1 MANDARLDILIN
13 AKNNASGELKRVQND
28 LKSLAGSVPGL
39 ASLAKG
45 FAAIGGTVA
54 VIKTGAAVLD
64 LARLGAQAQAV
75 EASFDTLTKRISVS
89 SASMLAALRDTAG
102 GTISDTEL
110 MLSANRAMVSGVAD
124 SSQEITQLLEIAR
137 NQAKFFGLTTQ
148 QAFSDLILGLAR
160 GEAEIIDN
168 LGIVV
173 KSGEEY
179 ERYAE
184 SIGKTANEL
193 SATERTAALTNAVL
207 REGGKLLGENAGQGN
222 ELASSFA
229 RMDSSIQNAREALG
243 ELFSPAV
250 AAIASQIA
258 DAVDGATSAMV
269 SMNDAL
275 NVTPLE
281 AQMSAAQL
289 RVQELTGEL
298 GGLAIVLAQLQDDG
312 ISLNQVML
320 GEWLYRMPQ
329 EIIGNRDAMTQWVIS
344 QIDARGAALD
354 LAQAT
359 QTATQALISSRG
371 EVDSTIV
378 AFNHWAGSSQE
389 AADAQERA
397 AQASAELAGQQAYLQ
412 AQILGTVA
420 RLREIEGVANV
431 AASALRSSFLGVADT
446 IGGAG
451 ALAGYRKAKQEL
463 DAQIAVYEQLGYSAE
478 EIEFATAGF
487 VSQVRDANSELEK
500 TVTNTGNITSGVNT
514 AQQAFESLK
523 GKISGLLSGALQSGI
538 DLDGILGRQ
547 DAIEEPARRLADIA
561 VNGFNSP
568 WAKYFQ
574 EQFPQLYEQLATS
587 GDPRGAA
594 AGILREFE
602 AGLRPELLD
611 RETAKNR
618 VRQLLLGESNI
629 EGLAAS
635 IAQELAGEFGNQFS
649 QAQILQ
655 TAQQA
660 LGQGAAGGLDIT
672 SGLNASPGA
681 ASKVLGQIEA
691 QFASDSAIN
700 KAKAIGAAVAG
711 SLFNGYDEAAGGF
724 PWWDRLLAIILRQQV
739 EAGAN

>member
-243 ELFSPAV
+243 ELFSPAAAVIAEKLAEATERMIGAIEETAKIDAQKSLFSIGDSLNRVVSELNKQAELATGGTPESV
-250 AAIASQIA
+250 AAAQMNVEA
-258 DAVDGATSAMV
+258 LQMAVRELGAEYNAAAKITGTDLLDLNQLERGVIVFQDTAAA
-269 SMNDAL
+269 AL
-275 NVTPLE
+275 QAAE
-281 AQMSAAQL
+281 AQK
-289 RVQELTGEL
+289 
-298 GGLAIVLAQLQDDG
+298 
-312 ISLNQVML
+312 
-320 GEWLYRMPQ
+320 
-329 EIIGNRDAMTQWVIS
+329 
-344 QIDARGAALD
+344 
-354 LAQAT
+354 
-359 QTATQALISSRG
+359 
-371 EVDSTIV
+371 
-378 AFNHWAGSSQE
+378 E
-389 AADAQERA
+389 AADAA
-397 AQASAELAGQQAYLQ
+397 AILGQQQIILQ
-412 AQILGTVA
+412 GITDATTA
-420 RLREIEGVANV
+420 RMEELKNVANS

-514 AQQAFESLK
+514 AQQAFELLK